1 MGKMQTEELYD
12 RYLFFLL
19 SISQTR
25 GQISH
30 QTWSYACLH
39 NVLKRTFEV
48 FQSLYNK
55 FGFVINQVTIFLH
68 FQIIYSPLK
77 LNIFKN
83 FDRSSEKNIM
93 EGLEIISTY
102 FKELCHNLLHGNRN
116 SRPVVVIVI
125 SLAYY
130 FFTNDPKDISSF
142 YIVLLFNF

>member
-1 MGKMQTEELYD
+1 M
-12 RYLFFLL
+12 
-19 SISQTR
+19 
-25 GQISH
+25 
-30 QTWSYACLH
+30 H

-68 FQIIYSPLK
+68 FQIIYSPLNL
-77 LNIFKN
+77 LNIFKT

-102 FKELCHNLLHGNRN
+102 FKEFNESLIGYVSQPSTWKQKFKASCRN
-116 SRPVVVIVI
+116 CNQSCF
-125 SLAYY
+125 LF

>member
-1 MGKMQTEELYD
+1 MQTEELYD

-55 FGFVINQVTIFLH
+55 FGFVINQVTLFLH

-77 LNIFKN
+77 LNIFKK

-102 FKELCHNLLHGNRN
+102 FKEFNESLIGYVSQPSTWKQEFKGSCRN
-116 SRPVVVIVI
+116 CNQSC
-125 SLAYY
+125 
-130 FFTNDPKDISSF
+130 
-142 YIVLLFNF
+142 LLFFFLLTILKTFPLFI